1 MFIVLISFFIFSIF
15 TGCTQEE
22 TMTIEERIRAFVS
35 DLNKSNRDSLKEHFH
50 YTQIARNL
58 MNDAYWAP
66 FVQEGGSYTVL
77 SITETGSNTRSVRI
91 DGGISQGSYYTF
103 NMKKDGD
110 DWMIYSI
117 SGTPSVPY

>member
-1 MFIVLISFFIFSIF
+1 LFRKVGLI
-15 TGCTQEE
+15 
-22 TMTIEERIRAFVS
+22 
-35 DLNKSNRDSLKEHFH
+35 
-50 YTQIARNL
+50 
-58 MNDAYWAP
+58 
-66 FVQEGGSYTVL
+66 TVL

-91 DGGISQGSYYTF
+91 GGGVSQGSYYTF